1 MDTYF
6 PLDISLWLPLE
17 ILENCDQLPINH
29 TLELKADV
37 AAAMDMVSEESL
49 DSTELELF
57 HRQRLRAANALG
69 STDLGEDAFRA
80 LDEVGSTVG
89 YYFRAREMAPER
101 PQKPSRLD
109 ESDLEKAERAAAYLL
124 SNRDRIADDPRCTR
138 LLLNCFWAWKTG
150 TWLFEGLNQPLP
162 YAEEDRVRALEILV
176 DLSQASGED
185 FHPRLRY
192 LRAVLTWLVGSE
204 REALIDFRQ
213 LARDTE
219 YVEAKR
225 VLQRHVISD
234 AQGNPITFSG
244 VVQRTIGEQ
253 RWAIRVRELQRSAD
267 LVAGRWH
274 GDVRVGTELRAFC
287 IAFNYIGPIASRP
300 NLSSS

>member
-17 ILENCDQLPINH
+17 ILENCDLLTIEQE
-29 TLELKADV
+29 LELKADV
-37 AAAMDMVSEESL
+37 AATMDMVSEESL

-57 HRQRLRAANALG
+57 NRQRLRAANALG

-80 LDEVGSTVG
+80 LDEAGSTAG
-89 YYFRAREMAPER
+89 YYFRARQIAPER
-101 PQKPSRLD
+101 PEMRSRLS
-109 ESDLEKAERAAAYLL
+109 ESDLRRAENAAGYLL
-124 SNRDRIADDPRCTR
+124 QHRDRVADDPRCTR

-150 TWLFEGLNQPLP
+150 NWLFDGLNQPLP
-162 YAEEDRVRALEILV
+162 SIEEDRIRALEILL
-176 DLSQASGED
+176 DLAHASRDE
-185 FHPRLRY
+185 FQPRLRY
-192 LRAVLTWLVGSE
+192 LRAVLKWLIGSE
-204 REALIDFRQ
+204 HEALVDFRQ

-225 VLQRHVISD
+225 VLPRHVISD
-234 AQGNPITFSG
+234 DQGNTVTFSG
-244 VVQRTIGEQ
+244 VVERKIGEQ
-253 RWAIRVRELQRSAD
+253 RWAIKVRELGRSVD

-274 GDVRVGTELRAFC
+274 DDVDVGKELRAFS

-300 NLSSS
+300 NLASS